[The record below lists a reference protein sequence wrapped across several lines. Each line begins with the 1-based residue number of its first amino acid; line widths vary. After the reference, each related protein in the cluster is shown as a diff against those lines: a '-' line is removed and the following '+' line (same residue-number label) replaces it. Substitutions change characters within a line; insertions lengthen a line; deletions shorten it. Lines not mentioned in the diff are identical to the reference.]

1 MNLLHNPFVQQKS
14 DAQRREN
21 MKGDVI
27 HLSINTASRGCKRDI
42 DEHHES
48 NDHER
53 IADRNES
60 VSTNNILNEGR

>member
-1 MNLLHNPFVQQKS
+1 
-14 DAQRREN
+14 